1 MDPGK
6 KMTNP
11 KVAVLVADTFGD
23 PFESIKRDIQP
34 RVWDFSQTIDVYY
47 MMGVRPTKV
56 ESLLNNFTN
65 SARYSKLWRLQ
76 RLFDR
81 YQLALIAR
89 RGRNVVKKGNE
100 LRVDIPEGLRYLGLK
115 VIESIKF
122 LHEQNYDIIYKTTLS
137 SLVNPK
143 VFSGTIEK
151 VQLDS
156 PFYGGTPMN
165 FGTHPFVSGANLMIN
180 RRTSEIIL
188 SSLDNWDH
196 GLLDDVAIGR
206 LLERRVAITPVR
218 SINLTLLD
226 DIYNYTDPELNEVM
240 HFRCK
245 SSNKYRNDVAI
256 MSQALKRIQDAE

>member
-1 MDPGK
+1 
-6 KMTNP
+6 MTNP
-11 KVAVLVADTFGD
+11 KVAVLVADTFGK

-47 MMGVRPTKV
+47 MIGVRPTKV
-56 ESLLNNFTN
+56 ESLLNKFTD
-65 SARYSKLWRLQ
+65 SVRYSKLWPLQ

-81 YQLALIAR
+81 YQLALFAR
-89 RGRNVVKKGNE
+89 RGHNVVKKGNE

-115 VIESIKF
+115 VIECVKF

-137 SLVNPK
+137 SFVNPK

-156 PFYGGTPMN
+156 PFYGGTPVN

-188 SSLDNWDH
+188 SSLDYWDH

-206 LLERRVAITPVR
+206 LLEGRVAITPVR
-218 SINLTLLD
+218 SINLNFPG
-226 DIYNYTDPELNEVM
+226 DIDKYTDPELKMVM

-245 SSNKYRNDVAI
+245 SSNVYRNDVAI